1 MLSNALKGLMLIEF
15 LRIKY
20 ISMLRY
26 GMGLTKGTLFM
37 EIATTSVFALFG
49 YGAYKGINTTLAFL
63 INDVHLPVVFLHSLL
78 ATGLFALF
86 VMTALGSSVTAFSAF
101 FRSDEVEY
109 LFNFPLKPEN
119 IFLYKFTENF
129 FRSST
134 PMFLLGG
141 AALIAYG
148 TFFKFSIYAYLL
160 VIFGIALPFIFAAA
174 AMGTILLFLV
184 VRLSSLL
191 PSRIVITAALLL
203 TLGGSNSYFQSVH
216 PVDQVKEIIQ
226 YYPNFEEHPAIASG
240 SFNEVVFVPSTWAA
254 RALYSIVERDYNNAL
269 PHIGLMIFTCLS
281 LISFLYVMSGRSYY
295 QTWLNTRGKEW
306 FVKRA
311 QYHRFSKAFQFLRLP
326 LSKKTEALIKRDI
339 LLFIR
344 EPSQWVHLI
353 IFMVLLFI
361 YIANISGLSLYISD
375 PFRMTLLYIANFIF
389 SGFFLVSLAVRFIFP
404 LMSQEGN
411 AFWLIRS
418 APLTM
423 KYILKYKGI
432 SASLILLIIGLPLI
446 GFTSSA
452 LNPGKSLYLITVA
465 FTAISSIVITVLS
478 LSTGAWFADLRENS
492 AIRIAS
498 SRGATVAFLITMFYL
513 VAGSSLLSAVV
524 LNTYNYQID
533 DLPYDEGKGIIIMAI
548 FLVLSLFVTYISIL
562 IANKALLRENVYA
575 K

>member
-1 MLSNALKGLMLIEF
+1 MLKQVRIFKLNEF
-15 LRIKY
+15 LKVKIL
-20 ISMLRY
+20 SLLRY
-26 GMGLTKGTLFM
+26 GKGLTKGTMFM
-37 EIATTSVFALFG
+37 EIATTSVFAAFA
-49 YGAYKGINTTLAFL
+49 YGAFKGIFITLGFL
-63 INDVHLPVVFLHSLL
+63 INEVHLPVVFLHSLL

-109 LFNFPLKPEN
+109 LFNFPLKPEK
-119 IFLYKFTENF
+119 IFLYKFAENF

-148 TFFKFSIYAYLL
+148 TFFNLSIFEYLL
-160 VIFGIALPFIFAAA
+160 IIFGIALPFIFTAAA
-174 AMGTILLFLV
+174 VGTILLFLI
-184 VRLSSLL
+184 VRVSTLL
-191 PSRIVITAALLL
+191 PTKYVIAAALML
-203 TLGGSNSYFQSVH
+203 TLGGSGSYFQSVH

-226 YYPNFEEHPAIASG
+226 YYPNFEDHPAIANG
-240 SFNEVVFVPSTWAA
+240 SLDEVTFVPSTWAA
-254 RALYSIVERDYNNAL
+254 RALNSIVDGNIDDAL
-269 PHIGLMIFTCLS
+269 PQIGLMLFTCLS
-281 LISFLYVMSGRSYY
+281 LITILYTISGKAYY

-306 FVKRA
+306 FVKRS
-311 QYHRFSKAFQFLRLP
+311 RFNTFSKAFQGLRLP
-326 LSKKTEALIKRDI
+326 LSKKTEALIKRDL

-344 EPSQWVHLI
+344 EPSQWVHMI
-353 IFMVLLFI
+353 IFMVLLII

-404 LMSQEGN
+404 LMSQEGD

-423 KYILKYKGI
+423 KYILRYKGI

-446 GFTSSA
+446 GFTSAA
-452 LNPGKSLYLITVA
+452 LNPGRLLYLITIA
-465 FTAISSIVITVLS
+465 FTAISSIVITILS

-498 SRGATVAFLITMFYL
+498 SRGATVAFLVTMFYL
-513 VAGSSLLSAVV
+513 VGGSSLLSAVV
-524 LNTYNYQID
+524 LGTYNFLID
-533 DLPYDEGKGIIIMAI
+533 DLPYDPGRGIFIMTIFFVFSLIVTIIG
-548 FLVLSLFVTYISIL
+548 LYVG
-562 IANKALLRENVYA
+562 NKALLRENVYA
-575 K
+575 R

>member
-1 MLSNALKGLMLIEF
+1 MTEF
-15 LRIKY
+15 LKIKL
-20 ISMLRY
+20 ISLLRY
-26 GMGLTKGTLFM
+26 GKGLTKGTLFM

-49 YGAYKGINTTLAFL
+49 YGAYKGINITLAFL
-63 INDVHLPVVFLHSLL
+63 INEVHLPVVFLHSLL
-78 ATGLFALF
+78 ATALFALF

-119 IFLYKFTENF
+119 IFLYKFSENF

-148 TFFKFSIYAYLL
+148 TFFNLSINEYLL
-160 VIFGIALPFIFAAA
+160 IIFGIALPFIFAAA

-184 VRLSSLL
+184 VRLSTLL
-191 PSRIVITAALLL
+191 PSKIVITAMLLL
-203 TLGGSNSYFQSVH
+203 TLGGSGSYLQSVH

-240 SFNEVVFVPSTWAA
+240 GFNEVAFVPSTWAA
-254 RALYSIVERDYNNAL
+254 RALFSIVEEDYDNAL

-281 LISFLYVMSGRSYY
+281 LISVLYIISGRAYY

-306 FVKRA
+306 FVKRS
-311 QYHRFSKAFQFLRLP
+311 QYNRFSKAFQTLRLP
-326 LSKKTEALIKRDI
+326 LSKKTEALIKRDF
-339 LLFIR
+339 LLFVR
-344 EPSQWVHLI
+344 EPSQWVHMI

-423 KYILKYKGI
+423 KYILRYKGI

-452 LNPGKSLYLITVA
+452 LNPGKSLYLMTIA
-465 FTAISSIVITVLS
+465 FTAISSVVITVLS

-513 VAGSSLLSAVV
+513 VAGSSLLSAAV
-524 LNTYNYQID
+524 LDTYNFKINN
-533 DLPYDEGKGIIIMAI
+533 LPYDAGKGVIIMTI
-548 FLVLSLFVTYISIL
+548 FFVFSLIIAVIGIYIG
-562 IANKALLRENVYA
+562 NKALLRENVYA

>member
-1 MLSNALKGLMLIEF
+1 MTEF
-15 LRIKY
+15 LKVKL
-20 ISMLRY
+20 ISLLRY
-26 GMGLTKGTLFM
+26 GKGLTKGTLFM

-49 YGAYKGINTTLAFL
+49 YGAYKGINITLAFL
-63 INDVHLPVVFLHSLL
+63 INEVHLPVVFLHSLL
-78 ATGLFALF
+78 ATALFALF

-109 LFNFPLKPEN
+109 IFNFPLKPEN
-119 IFLYKFTENF
+119 IFLYKFSENF

-148 TFFKFSIYAYLL
+148 TFFNLSINEYLL
-160 VIFGIALPFIFAAA
+160 IIFGIALPFIFAAA
-174 AMGTILLFLV
+174 AIGTILLFLV
-184 VRLSSLL
+184 VRLSTLL
-191 PSRIVITAALLL
+191 PSKIVITAMLLL
-203 TLGGSNSYFQSVH
+203 TLGGSGSYLQSVH

-240 SFNEVVFVPSTWAA
+240 GFNEVAFVPSTWAA
-254 RALYSIVERDYNNAL
+254 RALFSIVEEDYDNAL

-281 LISFLYVMSGRSYY
+281 LISVLYIISGRAYY

-306 FVKRA
+306 FVKRS
-311 QYHRFSKAFQFLRLP
+311 QYNRFSKAFQTLRLP
-326 LSKKTEALIKRDI
+326 LSKKTEALIKRDF
-339 LLFIR
+339 LLFVR
-344 EPSQWVHLI
+344 EPSQWVHMI

-423 KYILKYKGI
+423 KYILRYKGI

-452 LNPGKSLYLITVA
+452 LNPGKSLYLMTIA
-465 FTAISSIVITVLS
+465 FTAISSVVITVLS

-513 VAGSSLLSAVV
+513 VAGSSLLSAAV
-524 LNTYNYQID
+524 LDTYNFKINN
-533 DLPYDEGKGIIIMAI
+533 LPYDAGKGVIIMTI
-548 FLVLSLFVTYISIL
+548 FFVFSLIIAVIGIYIG
-562 IANKALLRENVYA
+562 NKALLRENVYA

>member
-1 MLSNALKGLMLIEF
+1 MTEF
-15 LRIKY
+15 LKVKL
-20 ISMLRY
+20 ISLLRY
-26 GMGLTKGTLFM
+26 GKGLTKGTLFM

-49 YGAYKGINTTLAFL
+49 YGAYKGINITLAFL
-63 INDVHLPVVFLHSLL
+63 INEVHLPVVFLHSLL
-78 ATGLFALF
+78 ATALFALF

-119 IFLYKFTENF
+119 IFLYKFSENF

-148 TFFKFSIYAYLL
+148 TFFNLSINEYLL
-160 VIFGIALPFIFAAA
+160 IIFGIALPFIFAAA

-184 VRLSSLL
+184 VRLSTLL
-191 PSRIVITAALLL
+191 PSKIVITAMLLL
-203 TLGGSNSYFQSVH
+203 TLGGSGSYLQSVH

-240 SFNEVVFVPSTWAA
+240 GFNEVAFVPSTWAA
-254 RALYSIVERDYNNAL
+254 RALFSIVEEDYDNAL

-281 LISFLYVMSGRSYY
+281 LISVLYIISGRAYY

-306 FVKRA
+306 FVKRS
-311 QYHRFSKAFQFLRLP
+311 QYNRFSKAFQTLRLP
-326 LSKKTEALIKRDI
+326 LSKKTEALIKRDF
-339 LLFIR
+339 LLFVR
-344 EPSQWVHLI
+344 EPSQWVHMI

-423 KYILKYKGI
+423 KYILRYKGI

-452 LNPGKSLYLITVA
+452 LNPGKSLYLMTIA
-465 FTAISSIVITVLS
+465 FTAISSVVITVLS

-513 VAGSSLLSAVV
+513 VAGSSLLSAAV
-524 LNTYNYQID
+524 LDTYNFKINN
-533 DLPYDEGKGIIIMAI
+533 LPYDAGKGVIIMTI
-548 FLVLSLFVTYISIL
+548 FFVFSLIIAVIGIYIG
-562 IANKALLRENVYA
+562 NKALLRENVYA